1 MSSTNVLIYV
11 DVISN
16 NQSIFFQSDP
26 HALIPN
32 NLAFPCLH
40 RTARSPII
48 LWRLWSHK
56 PLHKHDSNKYQ
67 SKAFVICDH
76 KSDETRSVTLVNKA
90 YLVWLMFRVLSN
102 QHYQHH
108 TNQKL
113 RLWVNTLFQKH
124 GVCGQAFPS
133 FPSPSPSPVIPFF
146 CSRPNFLDDLAWQ
159 HLLRKLLDHL
169 LSLFVLGFNEVYKWL
184 K

>member
-1 MSSTNVLIYV
+1 MFWFTLMLSQITSP
-11 DVISN
+11 
-16 NQSIFFQSDP
+16 FFSGQIHTP
-26 HALIPN
+26 L
-32 NLAFPCLH
+32 FPIIWPSLVP
-40 RTARSPII
+40 TARSPVI

-76 KSDETRSVTLVNKA
+76 KSDETRSVTHENKA

-102 QHYQHH
+102 QHYQHR

-113 RLWVNTLFQKH
+113 HLWANAVFQNH
-124 GVCGQAFPS
+124 GVCRQGFFLPLPGHS
-133 FPSPSPSPVIPFF
+133 FF
-146 CSRPNFLDDLAWQ
+146 CSRPNFLDNLVWQ
-159 HLLRKLLDHL
+159 HLLRRVLDHL

-184 K
+184 KY